1 MQASI
6 RSGTNIVNVQIQR
19 QGITNVNF
27 KEFKPADAFDWV
39 VHFYNK
45 WPKEEYWALKVVQ
58 EAFLWS

>member
-1 MQASI
+1 MASRSSVSRKTSTLKPFEVMQASI

-45 WPKEEYWALKVVQ
+45 
-58 EAFLWS
+58 